1 VTTQKILMVS
11 AMVLVTWVAGCSS
24 VGSGSGGD
32 DSANLTDSSSATVGD
47 TPTENGSDSAT
58 ATGTGVA
65 PDTASNSDDGTDTT
79 TETHSELS
87 TDTAP
92 VCVYND
98 RTWQIGDRFVNTDGC
113 NECIC
118 MLMSDDE
125 AGVACSDTVCA
136 QPCVDLSETDCDQT
150 SSCRS
155 IRARAID
162 ATEACLEPATF
173 VGCISAD
180 VECDQSIT
188 VATSDDGCW
197 QFTDGCMPAVGGWAP
212 VGGSLET
219 ACGISESVL
228 PTCSEP
234 DTDSDTESGTDSGTE
249 SGTDSGTDSATD
261 SGAMPTCVYGGNTYD
276 FGDTFPEG
284 DGCNTC
290 FCDMDAAGNPVVGCT
305 GRYCAPVCESLN
317 ETACNADNTCASIMA
332 TPYDPD
338 SRCMNEPVFVGCMA
352 ADVGCTAVITYALSN
367 GICWQFNSGCIPE
380 NFPYESKGGTPA
392 TGCNMEIGEPERC
405 EANTCDVL
413 GETCCTA
420 TCPCPTAD
428 GTQCVMTHLDT
439 DDMRMTGKCAPFYQA
454 DAPTQSCWQGSD
466 CQPEQFCEGA
476 RVCPCSISC
485 MAPDATGI
493 CVSASGKACNAD
505 LDVVQCPD
513 NYICTDMGDQGDIC
527 LHKPGG
533 LQCWTDADCDEE
545 GLVCK
550 DASLCGSLAE
560 CKSRPGT
567 CALQ

>member
-1 VTTQKILMVS
+1 MMSSSIKIKGRFFVTTHKILMFS
-11 AMVLVTWVAGCSS
+11 ALVLAIWVAGCGPA
-24 VGSGSGGD
+24 GSAKGD
-32 DSANLTDSSSATVGD
+32 GDSDTLNDSSSATVEDTVSESGD
-47 TPTENGSDSAT
+47 DSAT
-58 ATGTGVA
+58 TTGTDDI
-65 PDTASNSDDGTDTT
+65 PDTASISDDGTDTT

-98 RTWQIGDRFVNTDGC
+98 RTWQIGDRFANTDGC
-113 NECIC
+113 NECTC

-150 SSCRS
+150 SSCRA

-180 VECDQSIT
+180 VECDQAIT
-188 VATSDDGCW
+188 LATSDDGCW

-234 DTDSDTESGTDSGTE
+234 DTDSDT
-249 SGTDSGTDSATD
+249 DSAPL
-261 SGAMPTCVYGGNTYD
+261 PTCEYGGNTYD
-276 FGDTFPEG
+276 FGDTFPQG

-305 GRYCAPVCESLN
+305 TRYCGPVCESLN
-317 ETACNADNTCASIMA
+317 EAACKADTACTSIMA

-338 SRCMNEPVFVGCMA
+338 SRCMSDPVFVGCMA
-352 ADVGCTAVITYALSN
+352 ADTGCTAVITYALSN
-367 GICWQFNSGCIPE
+367 GVCWQFSSGCIPE
-380 NFPYESKGGTPA
+380 NFRYESTGGTPA
-392 TGCNMEIGEPERC
+392 TGCNMEIGNPERC
-405 EANTCDVL
+405 EANTCDAL

-428 GTQCVMTHLDT
+428 GTRCVLTNLDT
-439 DDMRMTGKCAPFYQA
+439 AGMLMGKCTPFYQA

-466 CQPEQFCEGA
+466 CEPEQFCEGA
-476 RVCPCSISC
+476 RVCPCGISC
-485 MAPDATGI
+485 LAPDAIGI

-505 LDVVQCPD
+505 LDSIQCPD
-513 NYICTDMGDQGDIC
+513 SYICTGMGDEGDIC
-527 LHKPGG
+527 LHKPEG
-533 LQCWTDADCDEE
+533 LQCWIDADCDDE
-545 GLVCK
+545 GLICK
-550 DASLCGSLAE
+550 DANPCGSLAD

-567 CALQ
+567 CVPQ